1 MFILRESSK
10 DWIFVAIVALLAIG
24 ANLPP
29 EWTSIVSID
38 QRYLLVGLMAIV
50 GVSLVRYLKFSLVLI
65 VAILALGANMP
76 AELATKFGIDTNIL
90 LLALVSMIVM
100 SLSNRL
106 LKLPTGLEKQQG
118 AKSTHGA
125 AALFNAIVNGRL
137 ATVEAL
143 ISAGANVNI
152 RTVNGT
158 TPLMVAASKGYSD
171 IVKLLLDNGAD
182 PRAKK
187 ADGVSALA
195 IAEHGGFTR
204 TVDILRRAVAFS
216 QGASADQSRAPG
228 QQPVAARSA
237 TG

>member
-1 MFILRESSK
+1 VFILRESSK
-10 DWIFVAIVALLAIG
+10 DWLFVIIVTLLAIG
-24 ANLPP
+24 ANLPE
-29 EWTSIVSID
+29 EWAETFSID
-38 QRYLLVGLMAIV
+38 QRYLLVGLMAII
-50 GVSLVRYLKFSLVLI
+50 GVSLVRYLKFSLVLV
-65 VAILALGANMP
+65 VAILAVGANMP
-76 AELATKFGIDTNIL
+76 AELAEKFGIDTNIL

-106 LKLPTGLEKQQG
+106 LKLPSGLEKQQG

-143 ISAGANVNI
+143 ISAGANVNV

-171 IVKLLLDNGAD
+171 IVKLLLDHGAD
-182 PRAKK
+182 ARAKK

-204 TVDILRRAVAFS
+204 TVDVLRRAIALQQAAPSAGSTGGQPEPAQSVAS
-216 QGASADQSRAPG
+216 
-228 QQPVAARSA
+228 
-237 TG
+237 

>member
-1 MFILRESSK
+1 VFILRESSK
-10 DWIFVAIVALLAIG
+10 DWILVSVVALLAIG

-29 EWTSIVSID
+29 EWAELVSID

-65 VAILALGANMP
+65 VAILALGANLP
-76 AELATKFGIDTNIL
+76 RDLAEKFGIDTNIL

-143 ISAGANVNI
+143 ISAGANVNV

-171 IVKLLLDNGAD
+171 IVKLLLDRGAD

-195 IAEHGGFTR
+195 IAEHGGFSR
-204 TVDILRRAVAFS
+204 TVDILRRAA
-216 QGASADQSRAPG
+216 AL
-228 QQPVAARSA
+228 QQPSPAGVAAAASGRPAHSA
-237 TG
+237 AG

>member
-10 DWIFVAIVALLAIG
+10 DWLFVTVVALLAIG
-24 ANLPP
+24 ANLPDK
-29 EWTSIVSID
+29 WAQIVSID

-50 GVSLVRYLKFSLVLI
+50 GVSLVRYLKFSLVLV

-76 AELATKFGIDTNIL
+76 ADLAAKFGIDTNIL

-143 ISAGANVNI
+143 IAAGANVNV

-158 TPLMVAASKGYSD
+158 TPLMVACSKGYSD
-171 IVKLLLDNGAD
+171 IVKLLIDHGAD

-187 ADGVSALA
+187 SDGVTALA

-204 TVDILRRAVAFS
+204 TVDILRRAIS
-216 QGASADQSRAPG
+216 LQGGAPTQTTQIPVRQSAG
-228 QQPVAARSA
+228 
-237 TG
+237 

>member
-1 MFILRESSK
+1 MFVLRESSK
-10 DWIFVAIVALLAIG
+10 DWLFVAIVALLAIG

-29 EWTSIVSID
+29 EWAEIVSID

-50 GVSLVRYLKFSLVLI
+50 GVSLVRYLKFSLVLV
-65 VAILALGANMP
+65 VAILAIGANMP
-76 AELATKFGIDTNIL
+76 AELANKFGIDTNIL

-171 IVKLLLDNGAD
+171 IVKVLLDHGAD
-182 PRAKK
+182 PGVRK

-204 TVDILRRAVAFS
+204 TVDIIRRAVAF
-216 QGASADQSRAPG
+216 QQASPSAEAKAGPQRAPA
-228 QQPVAARSA
+228 QTAAS
-237 TG
+237 

>member
-1 MFILRESSK
+1 VFILRESSK
-10 DWIFVAIVALLAIG
+10 DWLFVAVVALLAIG
-24 ANLPP
+24 ANLP
-29 EWTSIVSID
+29 EKWAQIVSID

-50 GVSLVRYLKFSLVLI
+50 GVSLVRYLKFSLVLV

-76 AELATKFGIDTNIL
+76 ADLAAKFGIDTNIL

-106 LKLPTGLEKQQG
+106 LKLPTGLEKQHG

-143 ISAGANVNI
+143 IAAGANVNV

-171 IVKLLLDNGAD
+171 IVKLLIDQGAD

-187 ADGVSALA
+187 SDGVSALA

-204 TVDILRRAVAFS
+204 TVDILRRAVS
-216 QGASADQSRAPG
+216 LQGSVPPQPAQIPARQSAG
-228 QQPVAARSA
+228 
-237 TG
+237 

>member
-1 MFILRESSK
+1 MFVLRESSK
-10 DWIFVAIVALLAIG
+10 DWFFVIIVALLAIG
-24 ANLPP
+24 ANLPE
-29 EWTSIVSID
+29 EWAQVISID

-50 GVSLVRYLKFSLVLI
+50 GVALVRYLKFSLVLV

-76 AELATKFGIDTNIL
+76 GELAEKFGIDTNIL

-143 ISAGANVNI
+143 ITAGANVNV

-171 IVKLLLDNGAD
+171 IVKLLIDHRAD

-187 ADGVSALA
+187 SDGVSALA
-195 IAEHGGFTR
+195 IAEHGGFSR
-204 TVDILRRAVAFS
+204 TVDILRRAES
-216 QGASADQSRAPG
+216 LQTSAQAAQSSP
-228 QQPVAARSA
+228 QPVAS
-237 TG
+237 

>member
-1 MFILRESSK
+1 MFVLRESSK
-10 DWIFVAIVALLAIG
+10 DWFVVAVVALLAIG

-29 EWTSIVSID
+29 EWAQIVSID

-50 GVSLVRYLKFSLVLI
+50 GVSLVRYLNFSLVLI

-76 AELATKFGIDTNIL
+76 RDLAEKFGIDTNIL

-143 ISAGANVNI
+143 ISAGANVNV

-158 TPLMVAASKGYSD
+158 TPLMVASSKGYSD
-171 IVKLLLDNGAD
+171 IVKVLLDHGAD

-195 IAEHGGFTR
+195 IAEHGGFSR
-204 TVDILRRAVAFS
+204 TVDILRRAAAL
-216 QGASADQSRAPG
+216 QQPQASGPQAAAGRAPAHS
-228 QQPVAARSA
+228 AA
-237 TG
+237 G

>member
-10 DWIFVAIVALLAIG
+10 DWFLVTIVALLAIG

-29 EWTSIVSID
+29 EWAQVVSID
-38 QRYLLVGLMAIV
+38 QRYLLIGLMAIV

-76 AELATKFGIDTNIL
+76 RELAEKFGIDTNIL

-125 AALFNAIVNGRL
+125 AALFNAIVNGRM

-143 ISAGANVNI
+143 ISAGANVNV

-171 IVKLLLDNGAD
+171 IVKVLLDRGAD

-195 IAEHGGFTR
+195 IAEHGGFSR
-204 TVDILRRAVAFS
+204 TVDILRRAVALQQPS
-216 QGASADQSRAPG
+216 AAGGAPGASGRPAHS
-228 QQPVAARSA
+228 AA
-237 TG
+237 G

>member
-10 DWIFVAIVALLAIG
+10 DWLFVAVVALLAVG
-24 ANLPP
+24 ANLP
-29 EWTSIVSID
+29 EKWAQIVSID

-50 GVSLVRYLKFSLVLI
+50 GVSLVRYLKFSLVLV

-76 AELATKFGIDTNIL
+76 ADIAAKFGIDTNIL

-143 ISAGANVNI
+143 IAAGANVNV

-171 IVKLLLDNGAD
+171 IVKLLIDHGAD

-187 ADGVSALA
+187 SDGVSALA

-204 TVDILRRAVAFS
+204 TVDILRRAVS
-216 QGASADQSRAPG
+216 LQGGVPPQPG
-228 QQPVAARSA
+228 QIPARQSA
-237 TG
+237 G

>member
-1 MFILRESSK
+1 VFVLRESSK
-10 DWIFVAIVALLAIG
+10 DWLFVAIVALLAIG

-29 EWTSIVSID
+29 EWADIVSID

-50 GVSLVRYLKFSLVLI
+50 GVSLVRYLKFSLVLV
-65 VAILALGANMP
+65 VAILAIGANMP
-76 AELATKFGIDTNIL
+76 AELANKFGIDTNIL

-171 IVKLLLDNGAD
+171 IVKVLLDHGAD
-182 PRAKK
+182 PGAKK

-204 TVDILRRAVAFS
+204 TVDIIRRAVAFQKGS
-216 QGASADQSRAPG
+216 PSGEAKAGPQRAAAQTAAS
-228 QQPVAARSA
+228 
-237 TG
+237 